1 VGLAKKVKG
10 QYFSWFIVANI
21 AKVTTLKIISVE
33 EFSWSEYL
41 TIIYKNQR

>member
-21 AKVTTLKIISVE
+21 AKVTTLKMTSVE
-33 EFSWSEYL
+33 EFSWSAYL
-41 TIIYKNQR
+41 TKIYENQR